1 MSRIAIWAANTGLF
15 VLCCYLAASII
26 NEVAAEALIPT
37 ASPQAVARQE
47 PAAAGRSWQDRQA
60 IVERDL
66 FASSQ
71 TATAEAQ
78 PAPGALEE
86 EYEETQLPL
95 QLLGTA
101 ASSQASLSWA
111 AVEDQKNREHRV
123 VRVGDLLLEEAQVV
137 AIERRRIVLE
147 RDGRREQLA
156 LDEEGNGASPS
167 VRRVSSR
174 GRDLSALRQRIQRAQ
189 ARRSPT
195 RVNPAAADVDIA
207 GRNPAE
213 IFSSARILPKY
224 DQGQMVGIELN
235 NVKPG
240 SLFEEVGIQDGDV
253 ITQFNGIEI
262 DSPQGSAQVLR
273 ELTQA
278 GSFEVNVVGADGQER
293 TLTYEV
299 PR

>member
-37 ASPQAVARQE
+37 ASPRAAAPQE
-47 PAAAGRSWQDRQA
+47 PAASGRSWRDRQA

-78 PAPGALEE
+78 PIPGALEE

-123 VRVGDLLLEEAQVV
+123 VRVGDLLLDEAQVV

-156 LDEEGNGASPS
+156 LDEEENGASPS
-167 VRRVSSR
+167 VRRVSSG

-273 ELTQA
+273 ELTEA
-278 GSFEVNVVGADGQER
+278 GSFEVNVIGADGQER